1 MRTVEHARPLSS
13 PAGSVPK
20 CERDCSA
27 ALVELAIQQSRRILI
42 DMGHFPSF
50 ALRENG
56 FVLIDA

>member
-1 MRTVEHARPLSS
+1 
-13 PAGSVPK
+13 
-20 CERDCSA
+20 
-27 ALVELAIQQSRRILI
+27 VELAIQQSRRILI